1 MEHPIFF
8 ISLILEK
15 LGLPIV
21 HDFAEAH
28 TVLEKL
34 LLPHITYTWLIMI
47 ILIVGAKLL
56 VGKIELVPRGAQN
69 FLEVVIGGI
78 EEFMID
84 VTGEEG
90 RFVYPLI
97 ATLAFFILFS
107 NYIGLAPGMFS
118 PTANLNTF
126 SLLPL

>member
-21 HDFAEAH
+21 HDFAKAH

-34 LLPHITYTWLIMI
+34 LLPHITYTWFIMI

-78 EEFMID
+78 EEFMHSLSCS
-84 VTGEEG
+84 VT
-90 RFVYPLI
+90 
-97 ATLAFFILFS
+97 TLAWRQVCSL
-107 NYIGLAPGMFS
+107 PP
-118 PTANLNTF
+118 PT
-126 SLLPL
+126 